1 MSTPERIVI
10 TGMSINTPLGDT
22 LDGFLKGL
30 LAGKSAITNWKT
42 LDVSRCYSKVGADL
56 SEYDIAAKLA
66 SLESKLDNTTFRRAR
81 KLISRAPWTTKLS
94 VLLALDA
101 FLDAN
106 TFNAGIDMDR
116 VAGIVA
122 GHNVNFNYH
131 MRTVNSMKS
140 NPISWIRSWR

>member
-1 MSTPERIVI
+1 
-10 TGMSINTPLGDT
+10 MSINTPLGDT

-56 SEYDIAAKLA
+56 SEYDIAGKLA
-66 SLESKLDNTTFRRAR
+66 SLESKIDNTSFRRAR
-81 KLISRAPWTTKLS
+81 KLISKAPWTTKLS

-106 TFNAGIDMDR
+106 AFNGNFNALTPLGTPIFPTRNYAVVGAMDL
-116 VAGIVA
+116 IW
-122 GHNVNFNYH
+122 HF
-131 MRTVNSMKS
+131 
-140 NPISWIRSWR
+140 